1 MREWRVGTFSM
12 GILLLGLGTGLII
25 AQINSVALAEIIFKW
40 WPLLFILLGVEILGQ
55 IFINKNNDIKI
66 KYDIF
71 SIFMVFV
78 IIISGLGVQCLT
90 EFGFIEQ
97 ARIMLAS
104 EHYLLET
111 EPSEIAVATG
121 IKRLVIEAPPVSLQI
136 HTSKSDSIVSRASV
150 SVTADSKEKA
160 LELLA
165 GSTKCKSYQA
175 GDTQFISFDIPL
187 YGNDF
192 GYDCRISEYKLL
204 IPDKMDV
211 IIKGNGH
218 SVDIDARDISNDWQI
233 QDAGDLELNLS
244 GNNNLTVNAQ
254 VDDEGFLEGNV
265 EWRTFSKNDD
275 PQDYSIKGQYIVGAG
290 SRMINIFNSRR
301 ITLNSME

>member
-12 GILLLGLGTGLII
+12 GILLLGLGSGLII
-25 AQINSVALAEIIFKW
+25 AQINSVAVAEIVFKW
-40 WPLLFILLGVEILGQ
+40 WPLLFVLLGLEILGQ

-90 EFGFIEQ
+90 EFGFTEQ

-104 EHYLLET
+104 KHYLLET
-111 EPSEIAVATG
+111 EPSETAIATE
-121 IKRLVIEAPPVSLQI
+121 IERLVIEAPPASLQI
-136 HTSKSDSIVSRASV
+136 HTSKSDSIISRASL
-150 SVTADSKEKA
+150 SVTADSKERA
-160 LELLA
+160 LEMMA
-165 GSTKCKSYQA
+165 EATKCNSYQA

-211 IIKGNGH
+211 IIKGNDH
-218 SVDIDARDISNDWQI
+218 SVNIDARNISSDWQI

-244 GNNNLTVNAQ
+244 GSNNLTVNTQ
-254 VDDEGFLEGNV
+254 VDHEQFLEGNV
-265 EWRTFSKNDD
+265 EWTVSGNDD
-275 PQDYSIKGQYIVGAG
+275 PQEHSIKGQYKMGDG
-290 SRMINIFNSRR
+290 SHQIIIFDSMRV
-301 ITLNSME
+301 TLNAMN